1 MSFVDFCS
9 EKFPILFHFNDFSNI
24 IGLPFFL
31 QFCPTFLAI
40 LVQIKNFWTKIYF
53 EFALHEFCSVKFL
66 ILFHLIDFEYLW
78 FLALFQL
85 FLVICFC
92 LHPVKDSPRKTTLT
106 GFLSLF
112 PKWNKNLGSKS
123 LCQNPGKYFY
133 HAKVQAVRI
142 STTFELS

>member
-1 MSFVDFCS
+1 MLIFVVRSFQFCFTS
-9 EKFPILFHFNDFSNI
+9 MTFPILLVYHF
-24 IGLPFFL
+24 FFNFAPL
-31 QFCPTFLAI
+31 FLAI